1 MGSYR
6 KAIKDD
12 LQTIR
17 DDIGKLADTLTGMVT
32 DKGGE
37 VSDDVKERIDNIRE
51 RLDGAMSQASEKG
64 GQLVSAAQ
72 VGALRETLE
81 SSVREYPLTMLAVA
95 AGVGAA
101 VAAQLRR

>member
-6 KAIKDD
+6 NAIKDD
-12 LQTIR
+12 LQTLR
-17 DDIGKLADTLTGMVT
+17 DDIGKLADTLTGMMT

-37 VSDDVKERIDNIRE
+37 VSDDVRERIENIRD

-72 VGALRETLE
+72 GGALRETLE

-95 AGVGAA
+95 AGLGAA